1 MPQSTSFIQNT
12 PYLRSSFSN
21 VAKLRGPSEF
31 ALTTCPNLALNADG
45 LLAEP
50 HGGVL
55 VDLMTE
61 DAKGGEFPKRNTTL
75 FMRPPAKATTSARTS
90 AHTPHPKPKPT
101 PTHTAVAKCNKE
113 IQLQPR
119 QLCDVELLMNG
130 GFSPLTG
137 FMDETVSF
145 LGFPLSSHRTSQLT
159 PSLLPLHSRRTS
171 PSSRTW
177 LSPPASSWAS
187 P

>member
-1 MPQSTSFIQNT
+1 MKSSLFLLLPAVQAFAPAFQSRAT
-12 PYLRSSFSN
+12 RSSPILSMSA
-21 VAKLRGPSEF
+21 VS
-31 ALTTCPNLALNADG
+31 DG

-61 DAKGGEFPKRNTTL
+61 DVKG
-75 FMRPPAKATTSARTS
+75 
-90 AHTPHPKPKPT
+90 
-101 PTHTAVAKCNKE
+101 AVAKCNKE

-137 FMDETVSF
+137 LIMGLPVIFDTDDE
-145 LGFPLSSHRTSQLT
+145 
-159 PSLLPLHSRRTS
+159 SLQPGDVALLKDGDREI
-171 PSSRTW
+171 
-177 LSPPASSWAS
+177 
-187 P
+187 